1 MGDTA
6 QATWRLSRS
15 RTAGCAVAAALLCPL
30 GITACHK
37 TKRRRRRAGPVLAA
51 LALVALLIAA
61 CGSGS
66 KGPSVAR
73 VGSSTPAAS
82 GSSSAGTG
90 RSAVAYARCM
100 RSHGVPNFPDPD
112 SQGRFNA
119 KPNLGSPQMQAAQKA
134 CQGLLPRGGNQT
146 TEGGNLTPQQQAQML
161 KYARCMRAH
170 GITNFP
176 DPTSKGLGLSPGNGI
191 DPNSPQFQAAD
202 KACHSLLPNTGNGP
216 QTQKGAGS

>member
-6 QATWRLSRS
+6 RATRRLSRS
-15 RTAGCAVAAALLCPL
+15 RTAGCAIAAALLCPF

-51 LALVALLIAA
+51 LALVALLVAA

-66 KGPSVAR
+66 KGPGVAR

-90 RSAVAYARCM
+90 KSAVAYARCM

-112 SQGRFNA
+112 SHGRFHHLPDIN
-119 KPNLGSPQMQAAQKA
+119 SPQSQAAQNA
-134 CQGLLPRGGNQT
+134 CKDLLPSGGGQWT
-146 TEGGNLTPQQQAQML
+146 GGGGNLSPQQQAQLL
-161 KYARCMRAH
+161 KFAQCMRAH
-170 GITNFP
+170 GIKNFP
-176 DPTSKGLGLSPGNGI
+176 DPTSQGLEPGNGI
-191 DPNSPQFQAAD
+191 DPNSPQFKAAQQ
-202 KACHSLLPNTGNGP
+202 ACHSLLPNTGNG
-216 QTQKGAGS
+216 QQSQNGHGS